1 MLLPGL
7 KLEAPIGSTKVG
19 STFVEIN
26 GPGGLGPRQMLQT

>member
-26 GPGGLGPRQMLQT
+26 GTGGFRSRKGSR